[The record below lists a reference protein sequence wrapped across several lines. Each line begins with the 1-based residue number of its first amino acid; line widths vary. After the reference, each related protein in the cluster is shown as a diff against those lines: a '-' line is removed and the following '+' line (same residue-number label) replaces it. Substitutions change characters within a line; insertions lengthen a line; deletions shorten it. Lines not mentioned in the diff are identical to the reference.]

1 MITFCAIQMKRICCL
16 QGCPEAK
23 VLLLE
28 AISTCNHKSWNK
40 LQILKLANRQNG
52 EDSTHSS
59 LPGFLSCSL
68 LFWTAEPRHV
78 IQLPTLFLLLTCSP
92 FCRPLIYIHIFC
104 LVSTEFYSSSLPEH
118 TTTPPGSFPPAP
130 YPHNDVCYLYSSQ
143 RLLPH
148 LIS

>member
-68 LFWTAEPRHV
+68 SVVLDGWTQACNSATHTISPPYMFTFLSSSHLHTYILSCFYWILFVLSPRAYHHSSR
-78 IQLPTLFLLLTCSP
+78 LFSTCS
-92 FCRPLIYIHIFC
+92 
-104 LVSTEFYSSSLPEH
+104 LP
-118 TTTPPGSFPPAP
+118 S
-130 YPHNDVCYLYSSQ
+130 
-143 RLLPH
+143 
-148 LIS
+148 